1 MGLLIKELS
10 DNEKPRER
18 LKNYGVS
25 SLSNEE
31 LISIILR
38 TGTKS
43 LSVKDVSQNILKE
56 ISDLKDLTIN
66 KLLQIKGIGEVKAI
80 TLIASVEL
88 GKRLYTKS
96 IIKKDIKL
104 TNVEAVYNLFKD
116 YFYNLKQEQ
125 FIVIYL
131 DTKKKLIDY
140 KLLFIG
146 TIDQSTVH
154 PREIFKNAYLMSAS
168 YIICIHNHPSGVCNP
183 SNEDLVFTNKLLEIS
198 KLMLIPL
205 LDHLIIGNNEYYSFL
220 ENNLIK

>member
-10 DNEKPRER
+10 NNEKPRER

-43 LSVKDVSQNILKE
+43 LSVKDLSQNILKE

-80 TLIASVEL
+80 TLIASIEL

-104 TNVEAVYNLFKD
+104 TNVESVYSLFKD
-116 YFYNLKQEQ
+116 YFNDLKQEQ

-140 KLLFIG
+140 KILFIG

-168 YIICIHNHPSGVCNP
+168 FIICIHNHPSGVSSP
-183 SNEDLVFTNKLLEIS
+183 SNEDILLTSKLYEIS

-220 ENNLIK
+220 ENNSLK